1 VFAEEPENTYGAT
14 VRLALLL
21 LLLLAI
27 SCSLRSA
34 RTCNSLFYEEAAFLE
49 SRL

>member
-1 VFAEEPENTYGAT
+1 VFAEEPEYTYGAT

-21 LLLLAI
+21 AI
-27 SCSLRSA
+27 SCSLQTA